1 MVIDQNN
8 TQVNSFIKGMN
19 TDTSLDQISNEQ
31 YVFGQ
36 NIRITTNALL
46 QSLIDSN
53 NTEGIVTPV
62 AAPVETSI
70 VTGTLYEDLINFGED
85 YKITSI
91 DGILATASIGDI
103 GAIIIKY
110 TVQKDSNTIGG
121 LWSVIRADYKD
132 GKIKLSHVFNS
143 GINNDYIT
151 EKDRFSVVINKE
163 TSDIIKLYIADGK
176 HEIMMINI
184 NDIDYY
190 KNNKI
195 IVDELI

>member
-1 MVIDQNN
+1 M
-8 TQVNSFIKGMN
+8 
-19 TDTSLDQISNEQ
+19 
-31 YVFGQ
+31 
-36 NIRITTNALL
+36 
-46 QSLIDSN
+46 
-53 NTEGIVTPV
+53 
-62 AAPVETSI
+62 
-70 VTGTLYEDLINFGED
+70 
-85 YKITSI
+85 
-91 DGILATASIGDI
+91 
-103 GAIIIKY
+103 
-110 TVQKDSNTIGG
+110 
-121 LWSVIRADYKD
+121 IRADYED

-195 IVDELI
+195 IVDELISNHLFPAKQIQIYKKIYGQLKTS